1 MERVAAFVD
10 GSYLYNSLKE
20 ISGRSKVR
28 MWPLIEKLCPT
39 GNIVGLNYYSV
50 ALDPTTNPESYA
62 GQRRFFAYIEGRSGG
77 KVRLG
82 KMYRRNNIWVEKGVD
97 VLLAVDLVLGAV
109 RDEYDTA
116 IVITGDG
123 DLAGAVEAARLMGKT
138 VVVVG
143 LRRSFSYNLRRVAD
157 RYVVPDREF
166 FEGLW
171 LDE

>member
-1 MERVAAFVD
+1 M
-10 GSYLYNSLKE
+10 
-20 ISGRSKVR
+20 
-28 MWPLIEKLCPT
+28 
-39 GNIVGLNYYSV
+39 
-50 ALDPTTNPESYA
+50 
-62 GQRRFFAYIEGRSGG
+62 
-77 KVRLG
+77 
-82 KMYRRNNIWVEKGVD
+82 WVEKGVD
-97 VLLAVDLVLGAV
+97 VLIAVDLVLGAV

-123 DLAGAVEAARLMGKT
+123 DLAGAGEAARLMGKT

-143 LRRSFSYNLRRVAD
+143 LRRSLSYNLRRVAD